1 MPGSLIRTG
10 TFQMPMK
17 LEFHG
22 AAGGVTGSHMV
33 LDAKGFRIGIDA
45 GMFQGKE
52 TDQNSSGFGHDP
64 RSLKALLLTHSHIDH
79 SGRVPLLIKEGFT
92 GPVYST
98 PATEDLCELM
108 LKDSAHLMQEAADH
122 DSRHRDSRGES
133 RPPLYTE
140 EDVIRALKR
149 FNTIGYGKEL
159 DLGGFSA
166 KFRDAGHIL
175 GSAVIELTIGD
186 KRLVFSGDLGRP
198 GTPFLRDP
206 EKVDQADWLVLE
218 STYGDK
224 DHGNIADRGKMLLQI
239 VLETIEQGGNVVIPA
254 FAIGRTQELL
264 YELNPYAEK
273 GLLKG
278 VKCFVDSPMAVSA
291 TEIYSR
297 HPECFDEETLALL
310 RRGDSPLEFPGMQ
323 YARSRDESKAINA
336 LREPHIIISASGMCT
351 GGRVL
356 HHLLQNLERKNST
369 VLFVGYQAEGTVGRR
384 LLDGAKSIK
393 IMDKQLDVRARI
405 ESLDAF
411 SAHAGKTEILDWLR
425 AFKKFPGQIY
435 LNHGEPYASGALAEA
450 IRNQFDC
457 EVTIPEIGQSFML
470 D

>member
-1 MPGSLIRTG
+1 MIAAIVIAGRESPVHRYTRKRTSYA
-10 TFQMPMK
+10 PCSASR
-17 LEFHG
+17 LW
-22 AAGGVTGSHMV
+22 VTEKSW
-33 LDAKGFRIGIDA
+33 IW
-45 GMFQGKE
+45 
-52 TDQNSSGFGHDP
+52 
-64 RSLKALLLTHSHIDH
+64 
-79 SGRVPLLIKEGFT
+79 
-92 GPVYST
+92 
-98 PATEDLCELM
+98 
-108 LKDSAHLMQEAADH
+108 ADF
-122 DSRHRDSRGES
+122 
-133 RPPLYTE
+133 P
-140 EDVIRALKR
+140 
-149 FNTIGYGKEL
+149 
-159 DLGGFSA
+159 A

-175 GSAVIELTIGD
+175 GSAVTELTIGD

-198 GTPFLRDP
+198 GTPFIRDP
-206 EKVDQADWLVLE
+206 EKVDQADCLVLE

-336 LREPHIIISASGMCT
+336 LREPHIIISASGMGT

-425 AFKKFPGQIY
+425 AFKKFPTQVF
-435 LNHGEPYASGALAEA
+435 LNHGEPYATHALAEA

-457 EVTIPEIGQSFML
+457 EVTIPEMGQSFSL